1 MIPYGLGMF
10 MIGNGREK
18 DELKTDNC
26 REMESLEIQ
35 RNVKEI
41 TVWRAIWVN
50 YSFVLE
56 ISEGTI
62 GKSHQI

>member
-1 MIPYGLGMF
+1 MNKRVMIPYGLGMF
-10 MIGNGREK
+10 MTGNGREK

-41 TVWRAIWVN
+41 TV
-50 YSFVLE
+50 
-56 ISEGTI
+56 
-62 GKSHQI
+62 

>member
-1 MIPYGLGMF
+1 MNKRIMIPYGLGVF

-41 TVWRAIWVN
+41 TV
-50 YSFVLE
+50 
-56 ISEGTI
+56 
-62 GKSHQI
+62 